1 MEFPMVFS
9 EKVLVEDYIVG
20 KLQEIGW
27 KFIPSDELDRDSYE
41 EPLLLPNLARAIARI
56 NKKIGVGDEEIKRTI
71 NELTFTTVGVEG
83 AKRILDFYK
92 SGVPVKFEKE
102 KVVKYVQV
110 FDYDHMDNNEFFVT
124 RQVPYLGREKIRTDI
139 VLYVNGIPLVSI
151 ECKDPTNISESWHNA
166 YRQIK
171 TYEKSVPELY
181 KFAQIGIAA
190 ESIAKYFPIVP
201 WQDEA
206 NTHEWRADGKNS
218 IDAALEILSHETLL
232 DIIRNFLFFRE
243 EHGNAT
249 KVVARYMQ
257 YRAANKIVNRVVGNI
272 SGTEDKDKGLVWHW
286 QGSGKTLTMIFAANK
301 LYLMRELENPS
312 IFFIVDRIELKDQLS
327 DEFGFLQIA
336 HPDVIDTTRE
346 LKDVLSHDDYRG
358 KRGIFITLIHKFK
371 PEELGDLSS
380 ALAQLSKRK
389 ETIMNRKNI
398 IAFIDEGHR
407 TQYGLLAAQMRE
419 ILRSAFFF
427 AFTGTP
433 IAKTGRDT
441 YLQFSYPPKELY
453 LDRYFIT
460 DSQRDGFTVKIV
472 YQPRLEKDVHLD
484 KESLEDFLETDFEE
498 LPEEI
503 REDVEEK
510 VKRKLNTIKL
520 ILENPQRI
528 EKIARDVVDHF
539 RENVDGRFK
548 AMVVA
553 ASRKACVMYKR
564 ELDKHL
570 PPEYSEV
577 LMTYATED
585 EPPLREYLSKLR
597 ARYGG
602 LEAEDIRTRIIDNFK
617 ETQDP
622 RILIVTDMLLT
633 GFDAPV
639 LQVMYLDKPLKEHRL
654 LQAVARTNRPFKDLK
669 EAGLVIDYVGV
680 LANLEKALMAYS
692 SNDVRGAILG
702 FESVGEEFV
711 DLVNET
717 VGIFGGLELNHE
729 RETLLETI
737 DILTSDESKEKAF
750 VSNYRKL
757 RRLFELLGPS
767 PIKLQHVQ
775 AYKWL
780 SAVYAYYLK
789 MVLQTTEY
797 DDYVTKYYEKTIRFA
812 HGATEIEK
820 LLQDLPT
827 VAFDKQRLEV
837 LETRGASRKEKAANV
852 LFALNRL
859 VLVHRFG
866 NPISESLVDRV
877 EKLLRMWREKN
888 KNYEIIYQQGQK
900 IVEDFNLLSDRQ
912 TRLGFSDLEYSIL
925 LVLESKLHDGQ
936 ELVDEVKGLS
946 QRLKDHMFPG
956 WMSQATVKKAIQR
969 EIRRFARRLRTRY
982 RLSFEEVDEL
992 FAKLGESVENYAG

>member
-1 MEFPMVFS
+1 MVFS
-9 EKVLVEDYIVG
+9 EKSLVEDYIVS
-20 KLQEIGW
+20 KLQKVGW
-27 KFIPSDELDRDSYE
+27 KFIPSDELERDSYE

-56 NKKIGVGDEEIKRTI
+56 NEKIGIGDEEIKRAV

-102 KVVKYVQV
+102 RVVKYVQV
-110 FDYDHMDNNEFFVT
+110 FDYENIENNEFIVT

-139 VLYVNGIPLVSI
+139 ILYVNGVPLVNI

-171 TYEKSVPELY
+171 AYERSVPELY

-190 ESIAKYFPIVP
+190 ESVAKYFPIVP

-218 IDAALEILSHETLL
+218 IDAALEILLPETLL
-232 DIIRNFLFFRE
+232 DIIRSFLFFRE
-243 EHGNAT
+243 EHGDAT
-249 KVVARYMQ
+249 KVIARYMQ
-257 YRAANKIVNRVVGNI
+257 YRAANKIVNRVVGNV
-272 SGTEDKDKGLVWHW
+272 GGVEEKDKGLVWHW

-301 LYLMRELENPS
+301 LYLMRELGNPT
-312 IFFIVDRIELKDQLS
+312 IFFIVDRIELKNQLS
-327 DEFGFLQIA
+327 DEFGYLHIVS
-336 HPDVIDTTRE
+336 PEVIDSARE
-346 LKDVLSHDDYRG
+346 LKDILSHDDYRG

-371 PEELGDLSS
+371 PEELRELSD

-389 ETIMNRKNI
+389 ETIMNRKNV

-407 TQYGLLAAQMRE
+407 TQYGLLAAQMRD

-433 IAKTGRDT
+433 ISKAGRDT
-441 YLQFSYPPKELY
+441 YAQFSYPPGELY

-460 DSQRDGFTVKIV
+460 DSERDGFTVKIV

-484 KESLEDFLETDFEE
+484 KEKLQDFLDAQFEE

-503 REDVEEK
+503 GEEVEEA

-520 ILENPQRI
+520 ILENPKRI
-528 EKIARDVVDHF
+528 EKIAQDIADHF
-539 RENVDGRFK
+539 TVNIDNRFK

-553 ASRKACVMYKR
+553 ASRRACVIYKR

-577 LMTYATED
+577 LMTYGTED
-585 EPPLREYLSKLR
+585 EPLIKEYLSKLR
-597 ARYGG
+597 ARHGG
-602 LEAEDIRTRIIDNFK
+602 LEVDDIRTRITDGFK
-617 ETQDP
+617 EDQNP
-622 RILIVTDMLLT
+622 KILVVTDMLLT

-639 LQVMYLDKPLKEHRL
+639 LQVMYLDKPLRDHRL
-654 LQAVARTNRPFKDLK
+654 LQAVARTNRPYKDLK

-680 LANLEKALMAYS
+680 LAKLDKALMAYS
-692 SNDVRGAILG
+692 SEDVKGAILG
-702 FESVGEEFV
+702 YESIGEEFV
-711 DLVNET
+711 DLVKET
-717 VGIFGGLELNHE
+717 LGIFVGLELNQD
-729 RETLLETI
+729 RETLLEAI
-737 DILTSDESKEKAF
+737 EILTSDEGKEKIF
-750 VSNYRKL
+750 LSNYKKL

-767 PIKLQHVQ
+767 AVKLQYLE

-780 SAVYAYYLK
+780 SAVHAYYVK
-789 MVLQTTEY
+789 VVLQTTEY
-797 DDYVTKYYEKTIRFA
+797 DDYAQKYYEKTIAFA

-820 LLQDLPT
+820 LLKNLPT
-827 VAFDKQRLEV
+827 VAFDRQRLEV
-837 LETRGASRKEKAANV
+837 LEARGASRKEKAANI
-852 LFALNRL
+852 LFALNKL

-888 KNYEIIYQQGQK
+888 KNYEIIYEEGKK
-900 IVEDFNLLSDRQ
+900 IVEDFNLLSDR
-912 TRLGFSDLEYSIL
+912 RNKLGFSDFDYSLL
-925 LVLESKLHDGQ
+925 LVLEGKLHDGQ
-936 ELVDEVKGLS
+936 DLVDQVKKLS
-946 QRLKDHMFPG
+946 QRLKDQMFPG
-956 WMSQATVKKAIQR
+956 WMNQTTVRKAIQR
-969 EIRRFARRLRTRY
+969 ELRRFARRLTTRY
-982 RLSFEEVDEL
+982 QLSFEEVDEL
-992 FAKLGESVENYAG
+992 FAKLVESVENYAD